1 MNVDHF
7 EYQRRVSMVAYQLWL
22 DEGKPTDRGVEHWN
36 RATEIIAAA
45 DEAEHPWH
53 GLAAE

>member
-1 MNVDHF
+1 MNVDQF

-45 DEAEHPWH
+45 DEITLPWQSA
-53 GLAAE
+53 AAE